1 MGENGVKRHSCGIL
15 RPLERNGNDGNE
27 TRRFICGRR
36 RRRIDP
42 KTVDAAERPVLP
54 GAHLAEHCAARTGCG
69 ALFCVLPGIV
79 SGRGFGVLFFG
90 RTGDGIRQPR
100 RSAGF
105 FGGQEETLVVPGAA
119 VPVDSAGQ
127 NEVYRASGSVLAHSL
142 ETGAEEVEGARSVPG
157 FTSITTFKG
166 LNSMQFLARAQILRE
181 LLAGGVCVMDPNN
194 T

>member
-1 MGENGVKRHSCGIL
+1 MLQNVLFC
-15 RPLERNGNDGNE
+15 
-27 TRRFICGRR
+27 
-36 RRRIDP
+36 
-42 KTVDAAERPVLP
+42 PVLTWLSTALREQGVERFFVCCP
-54 GAHLAEHCAARTGCG
+54 ASYQEEALACFSSAEQVT
-69 ALFCVLPGIV
+69 V
-79 SGRGFGVLFFG
+79 SDNRADLLAFLEGE
-90 RTGDGIRQPR
+90 
-100 RSAGF
+100 
-105 FGGQEETLVVPGAA
+105 EETLVVPGAA

-194 T
+194 TYVDPRVRVGAGTMLLPGTILRGRDCDWNRLSDRPEQYAHGLYGG